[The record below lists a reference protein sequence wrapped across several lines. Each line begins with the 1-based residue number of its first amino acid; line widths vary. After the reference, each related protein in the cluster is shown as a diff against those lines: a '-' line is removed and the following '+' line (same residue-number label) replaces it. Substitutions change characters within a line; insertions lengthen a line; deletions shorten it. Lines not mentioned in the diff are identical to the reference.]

1 MKNCNNKNCG
11 CQQGL
16 TTPGVPLPDC
26 PQAQPCSYVTDAQCV
41 VYSDDDVLCDSV
53 VVLETGTTLNNALQ
67 DIYDKLC
74 SLLICDLSTVIFV
87 SDDNPLSY
95 ELSVS
100 VSGGSGTYSYSW
112 SFSDSLGPVG
122 FTTVTNL
129 ATVGID
135 LGVGTFRLVQVIVT
149 DTVTNCK
156 AKQLFI
162 VLN

>member
-1 MKNCNNKNCG
+1 
-11 CQQGL
+11 
-16 TTPGVPLPDC
+16 
-26 PQAQPCSYVTDAQCV
+26 
-41 VYSDDDVLCDSV
+41 
-53 VVLETGTTLNNALQ
+53 
-67 DIYDKLC
+67 
-74 SLLICDLSTVIFV
+74 V

-156 AKQLFI
+156 AKQLF
-162 VLN
+162 VVVN